1 MEELLFYL
9 SLFIFVILA
18 CVIVVARFSKPA
30 PIKDSSNEYEIINF
44 ETILLPLEF
53 ASSSNEQL
61 TQTVAKL
68 FAHYDELEMTTTQ
81 KRFFLYSLSKHPNVQ
96 ADLVLQALDDMS
108 EKNPTIA
115 KELEASVKKGLDR
128 RDLVK
133 RMV

>member
-18 CVIVVARFSKPA
+18 CIIVVARFSKSA
-30 PIKDSSNEYEIINF
+30 PVRDSSDEYEIINF
-44 ETILLPLEF
+44 ETMLLPLEF
-53 ASSSNEQL
+53 SSSSNDQL
-61 TQTVAKL
+61 AQAVAKM
-68 FAHYDELEMTTTQ
+68 FEHYDELAMTTTQ
-81 KRFFLYSLSKHPNVQ
+81 KRFFLYCLSKHPNVQ
-96 ADLVLQALDDMS
+96 ADLVLQTLDDMS
-108 EKNPTIA
+108 NLNPSIA